1 MALKKNQYVLKQKAL
16 VLGNKCWIKRRE
28 LLCSSL
34 APPTAKSP
42 PANLGLLRCLSICLS
57 AAVCGALCPARVE
70 GPRRVDGRL
79 GAQEPHSWEWRSPH
93 IAIKCLKQSCKVAS
107 RGKTQRM
114 CVFNVTAQ
122 SLALSYYYY
131 ILLAKLSNEW
141 WRQKVLWVPEERGLG
156 IGRQG
161 GLDGG
166 GTLPAG
172 QLR

>member
-1 MALKKNQYVLKQKAL
+1 M
-16 VLGNKCWIKRRE
+16 
-28 LLCSSL
+28 
-34 APPTAKSP
+34 
-42 PANLGLLRCLSICLS
+42 
-57 AAVCGALCPARVE
+57 
-70 GPRRVDGRL
+70 
-79 GAQEPHSWEWRSPH
+79 
-93 IAIKCLKQSCKVAS
+93 
-107 RGKTQRM
+107 
-114 CVFNVTAQ
+114 FNVTAQ